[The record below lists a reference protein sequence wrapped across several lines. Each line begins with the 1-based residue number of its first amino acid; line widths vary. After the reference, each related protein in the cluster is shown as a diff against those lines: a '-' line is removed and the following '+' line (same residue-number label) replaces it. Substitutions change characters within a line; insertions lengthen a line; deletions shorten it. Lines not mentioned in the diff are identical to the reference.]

1 MRFIVVVVCALQIS
15 SCSTTTPEQHAKS
28 DKKECEVVYNA
39 TKGERIQTCLNLLEQ
54 KRKSEKRA
62 RIAAGL
68 SAASSSFESFG
79 PAATD

>member
-1 MRFIVVVVCALQIS
+1 MRFIVVVITGLLIS
-15 SCSTTTPEQHAKS
+15 SCSTTTPEQHVKN

-39 TKGERIQTCLNLLEQ
+39 TKGERLQSCLNLLEE
-54 KRKSEKRA
+54 KRKAEKRA

-68 SAASSSFESFG
+68 SAASSSFKTFG